1 MELKP
6 LLKRMI
12 DEKASDIFV
21 IAGQPLTYE
30 ASGRFMRL
38 GDQMLM
44 PGQYTGIRLKQKEIT
59 DAISV
64 PAEAIVPEMGKNKV
78 FVYRGGKAEP
88 VDITIGLRTDSEV
101 QVVEGLQRGD
111 TILTSGTL
119 QLRKG
124 SAVNIVSFE

>member
-1 MELKP
+1 
-6 LLKRMI
+6 
-12 DEKASDIFV
+12 
-21 IAGQPLTYE
+21 
-30 ASGRFMRL
+30 
-38 GDQMLM
+38 
-44 PGQYTGIRLKQKEIT
+44 
-59 DAISV
+59 
-64 PAEAIVPEMGKNKV
+64 MGKNKV